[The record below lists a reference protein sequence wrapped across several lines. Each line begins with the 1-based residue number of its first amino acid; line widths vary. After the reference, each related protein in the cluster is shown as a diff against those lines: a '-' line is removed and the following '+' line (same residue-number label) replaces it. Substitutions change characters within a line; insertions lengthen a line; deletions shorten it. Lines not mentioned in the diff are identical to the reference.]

1 MKSTIALPYSKADLS
16 LQYWQ
21 KLLGVFEQLSICPKM
36 VYIAKKKSNILSLFF
51 ISVMHFSNGA
61 KFSNIVFLLVLLASV
76 DIAFASVIVP
86 CTSVHALLLSHKP
99 DFSVEFLNL
108 IFLFE

>member
-1 MKSTIALPYSKADLS
+1 MH
-16 LQYWQ
+16 
-21 KLLGVFEQLSICPKM
+21 
-36 VYIAKKKSNILSLFF
+36 IAKKKSNILSLFF

-108 IFLFE
+108 ILLFELHAPFLSWAISTQYIVLNKNVWSFV